1 MNESTRFRMR
11 VLAIIGLSLF
21 ATLGAR
27 LWYLQVMTS
36 EQAVAVAHSNVTRVI
51 PVPAPRGRILD
62 VHGRVLVGNR
72 TTTVLTMN
80 RHELEEADFDD
91 DRTRVLLTE
100 VAVEINRGGH
110 LMKVADVERALGD
123 PSYGRYDD
131 VPIAHDVGEDLL
143 VYFGERPER
152 FPGVRVAE
160 STVRSYLYGD
170 LATHVLGWVGP
181 VNDAELRNRRPPEG
195 KEYRLRDRTG
205 KAGVELMFEDDLRG
219 VSGRKVVEVDRL
231 GEIVR
236 ERPDLFVAPLPGDD
250 VVLSIDVDVQY
261 LAERELERSIHRART
276 QEPEQDPK
284 DPSRLLPAYDAPGG
298 AVVVLDP
305 GAGSV
310 LALASYPSYD
320 PNESIGGFSSE
331 RWAELNDPA
340 NDLPMFNRAI
350 QGEYAPGSTFKLFTA
365 HAAWHAGV
373 FGVGAVPR
381 ADVAGHDPGAYVLRS
396 CGDVDPTDPP
406 PGCRYRNAGEKQ
418 YDDVD
423 LVRSLTVSSDVYY
436 YRIGESI
443 YVNPGHPDTAI
454 QDAAAAYGLGLET
467 GITLPFEQDGY
478 LPTPA
483 NRRQRH
489 EDNPVAFPEWGWSTG
504 DNVIT
509 AIGQGEVLATP
520 LQLANAFATFANG
533 GIRFAPNVVDRVV
546 DLDGGLVR
554 AFGPRA
560 LSEVSIDPGFRR
572 RVVNGLVG
580 VTADEEGTAYWA
592 FNSEATGGTY
602 FPLDEYPVAA
612 KTGTAEV
619 RGKADTSVFA
629 AFAPAEAPTLTAVA
643 ILEEAGFG
651 SRVAAPLVARLLER
665 VLEGTVPPAPLA
677 ADRYARSTALPL
689 CVAWH
694 RWRTGDTLD
703 RLEAADP
710 AAQDVGGP
718 VLDASGRVVVRG
730 IEVDCEDLID
740 EVLDAFDGREGAGA
754 GAGAGAGSGE
764 GGD

>member
-11 VLAIIGLSLF
+11 VLAIVGLSLF

-36 EQAVAVAHSNVTRVI
+36 EQAVAVAQSNVTRVI
-51 PVPAPRGRILD
+51 SVPAPRGRILD
-62 VHGRVLVGNR
+62 VQGRVLVGNR

-80 RHELEEADFDD
+80 RHELDEADFDQD
-91 DRTRVLLTE
+91 EVRRLLIE

-110 LMKVADVERALGD
+110 LMKVSDVERALND

-143 VYFGERPER
+143 VYFGERGDR

-181 VNDAELRNRRPPEG
+181 VNDAELRSRRPPEG
-195 KEYRLRDRTG
+195 KAYQLRDHIG

-219 VSGRKVVEVDRL
+219 VAGRKVVEVDRL

-236 ERPDLFVAPLPGDD
+236 ERPDLFLPPVPGDD

-261 LAERELERSIHRART
+261 LAERELERSIHRARA
-276 QEPEQDPK
+276 QEPEQDPE

-305 GAGSV
+305 TDGSV
-310 LALASYPSYD
+310 VALASYPTYD
-320 PNESIGGFSSE
+320 PNQSIGGFSSE
-331 RWAELNDPA
+331 QWAELNDPA

-381 ADVAGHDPGAYVLRS
+381 ADVAGRDPGAYVLRS
-396 CGDVDPTDPP
+396 CGEVDPTDPP

-454 QDAAAAYGLGLET
+454 QDAATAYGLGLET

-478 LPTPA
+478 LPTPS

-509 AIGQGEVLATP
+509 AIGQGEVLVTP

-533 GIRFAPNVVDRVV
+533 GIRYAPNVVDRVV
-546 DLDGGLVR
+546 DPEGRVVR
-554 AFGPRA
+554 DFGPRA
-560 LSEVSIDPGFRR
+560 LSEVYLDPGFRK
-572 RVVNGLVG
+572 RVLAGLVG
-580 VTADEEGTAYWA
+580 ATADEEGTAYWA
-592 FNSEATGGTY
+592 FNSEATGGLH
-602 FPLDEYPVAA
+602 FPLDEFPVAA

-619 RGKADTSVFA
+619 RGKADTSIFA
-629 AFAPAEAPTLTAVA
+629 AFAPAEVPTYAAVA

-651 SRVAAPLVARLLER
+651 SRVAAPLVARLMKS
-665 VLEGTVPPAPLA
+665 VFEGTVPPAPLA

-694 RWRTGDTLD
+694 RWRSGDTLD
-703 RLEAADP
+703 RLDAADP
-710 AAQDVGGP
+710 TAADVGGP

-730 IEVDCEDLID
+730 IEVDCEDLIGQ
-740 EVLDAFDGREGAGA
+740 VLEAFDGRVAADAAGED
-754 GAGAGAGSGE
+754 G
-764 GGD
+764 